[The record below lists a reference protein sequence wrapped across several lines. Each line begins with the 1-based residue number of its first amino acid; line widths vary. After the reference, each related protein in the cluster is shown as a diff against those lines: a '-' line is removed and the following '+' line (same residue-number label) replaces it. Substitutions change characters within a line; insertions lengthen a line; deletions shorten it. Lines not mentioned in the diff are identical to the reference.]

1 MEQWT
6 YFQELATLFEENGY
20 HLYMVGGSTRD
31 FLLHKESDDLDL
43 TTNATPEEMLT
54 FLKDAQTTF
63 MRFGTL
69 RLSTSFGHVDIT
81 TFRLE
86 KGYEDYRHPTKV
98 EFVRELNVDAKR
110 RDFTINAIYMD
121 FNQNII
127 DPFSGQDDL
136 AKGII
141 KAIGDPYVR
150 FKEDPLRILRAVRFA
165 MLLHFD
171 IEKETQLAMIQE
183 KALIL
188 NMNPQKVEEEVR
200 KMKKIS
206 STQYLSFLKKYELL
220 NVLEPILKKI
230 EKN

>member
-127 DPFSGQDDL
+127 DPFHGQDDL

-183 KALIL
+183 KALIF

-206 STQYLSFLKKYELL
+206 STQYLSFLEKYELL
-220 NVLEPILKKI
+220 DVLELVIKKI
-230 EKN
+230 EKI

>member
-206 STQYLSFLKKYELL
+206 STQYLSFLEKYELL
-220 NVLEPILKKI
+220 DVLELVIKKI
-230 EKN
+230 EKI

>member
-6 YFQELATLFEENGY
+6 YFKELAILFQNHGY

-31 FLLHKESDDLDL
+31 FLLGRVSEDLDL
-43 TTNATPEEMLT
+43 TTDATPEEMLT
-54 FLKDAQTTF
+54 FLKDVQTTF

-86 KGYEDYRHPTKV
+86 DGYEDYRHPLKI
-98 EFVRELNVDAKR
+98 EFVRDVEVDAKR

-121 FNQNII
+121 FMQNRI
-127 DPFSGQDDL
+127 DPFYGQDDL
-136 AKGII
+136 KKGII
-141 KAIGDPYVR
+141 RTIGNPLIR

-165 MLLHFD
+165 MLLHFE
-171 IEKETQLAMIQE
+171 IEEETKLAMENE
-183 KALIL
+183 KSLIL
-188 NMNPQKVEEEVR
+188 KMNPQKVEEELR
-200 KMKKIS
+200 KMKKVS
-206 STQYLSFLKKYELL
+206 STQYLSFLEKYELVD
-220 NVLEPILKKI
+220 VLETLLKKI

>member
-43 TTNATPEEMLT
+43 TTNATPEGMLT

-206 STQYLSFLKKYELL
+206 STQYLSFLEKYELL
-220 NVLEPILKKI
+220 DVLELVIKKI
-230 EKN
+230 EKI